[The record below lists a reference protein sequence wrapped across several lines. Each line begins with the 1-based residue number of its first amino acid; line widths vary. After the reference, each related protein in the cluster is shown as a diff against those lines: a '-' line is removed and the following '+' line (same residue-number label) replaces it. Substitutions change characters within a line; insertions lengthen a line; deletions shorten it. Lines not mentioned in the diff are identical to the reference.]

1 MKIRRDF
8 VTNSSSSSFIISR
21 KDITHGHLLDVL
33 LEMANEEAKAW
44 SDSLDNWETPEYD
57 WSDVDGNGVSH
68 FRIAEYDDD
77 NPYEVFSW
85 CSSVKKYS
93 DVYVVSNE
101 DCGRYRWDVVEKVL
115 KKHGLTLVEGYC
127 D

>member
-33 LEMANEEAKAW
+33 LELANEEAKACGGG
-44 SDSLDNWETPEYD
+44 LDDWYNWD
-57 WSDVDGNGVSH
+57 DVDGNGVSH
-68 FRIAEYDDD
+68 FRIAEHDED
-77 NPYEVFSW
+77 NPYVVWDFDLYKE
-85 CSSVKKYS
+85 YT
-93 DVYVVSNE
+93 DVYVVSNG
-101 DCGRYRWDVVEKVL
+101 DCGRYKWDVVEKIL
-115 KKHGLTLVEGYC
+115 NKYGLIFETGNC

>member
-33 LEMANEEAKAW
+33 LELANEEAKAW
-44 SDSLDNWETPEYD
+44 GDGLDDWENPTYNWD
-57 WSDVDGNGVSH
+57 DVDGNGVSH
-68 FRIAEYDDD
+68 FRIAEYDED
-77 NPYEVFSW
+77 NPYVVWNLFAPDKE
-85 CSSVKKYS
+85 YT
-93 DVYVVSNE
+93 DVYVVSNG
-101 DCGRYRWDVVEKVL
+101 DCGRYKWDVVEKIL
-115 KKHGLTLVEGYC
+115 NKYGLIFETGNC